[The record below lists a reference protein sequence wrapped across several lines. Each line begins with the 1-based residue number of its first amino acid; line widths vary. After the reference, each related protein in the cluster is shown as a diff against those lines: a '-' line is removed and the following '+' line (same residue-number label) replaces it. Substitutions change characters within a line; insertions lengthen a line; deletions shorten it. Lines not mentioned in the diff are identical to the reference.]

1 MGRVAVSADHLN
13 LLEHPGAATDNPK
26 RDWLML
32 GMVLGLR
39 TRQPGAVEPTIVT
52 FLDAI
57 TGIGLSS
64 DSHADAFSP
73 RQVLLAGAD
82 AYDELELQPWTLR
95 ENLLVD
101 FSTACLPRNAV
112 LSVGDDV
119 LLRTTFQCEP
129 CGRLEGHHPGV
140 LKRIG
145 SRRGML
151 ARVVRGGRIRV
162 GDAIRCSQSS
172 SEPLADAWQERILQV
187 LARVPRGRQVEYRHL
202 AKLAGVPKVYCR
214 VFPKVLAGASA
225 DIAARAQAGSVDE
238 SRRWMGQELHRR
250 EDEAALR
257 ELAQIRGDGDRPSS
271 IGRMPCQTK

>member
-1 MGRVAVSADHLN
+1 MGRVAVSADHLH
-13 LLEHPGAATDNPK
+13 LLEHPGAATDNSK
-26 RDWLML
+26 QDWPML

-39 TRQPGAVEPTIVT
+39 TRQPGAAEPTIVT
-52 FLDAI
+52 SLDAI
-57 TGIGLSS
+57 AGIGLSS
-64 DSHADAFSP
+64 DSHADALSP
-73 RQVLLAGAD
+73 RQVLLAGSD
-82 AYDELELQPWTLR
+82 AYDELGLPPQTLR

-101 FSTACLPRNAV
+101 FATARLPSNAI

-145 SRRGML
+145 ARRGML
-151 ARVVRGGRIRV
+151 ARVARGGRIRV
-162 GDAIRCSQSS
+162 GDTVRCRLSGA
-172 SEPLADAWQERILQV
+172 EPLADAWQERILQV

-214 VFPKVLAGASA
+214 VFPKVLASASA
-225 DIAARAQAGSVDE
+225 DVAARAQAGTVDE

-257 ELAQIRGDGDRPSS
+257 ELAEIRDDGDGPSS